1 MSISR
6 GDVKTTTVINQ
17 VKLFSIEVTI
27 LLVAFLSSALL
38 IFYLVKEVFYSD
50 AVELDK
56 YVFDF
61 FANHTTPGLTS
72 FMKRV
77 TILGGHQFLVPANLS
92 IIAYS
97 YFIRRKKWFAI
108 KTFAVAFSSL
118 ILMFALKAMFNRSR
132 PLTPL
137 LGEVAGLSFPS
148 GHAFMSFT
156 FFGLLIYVVY
166 QQVENIALRWTLIIL
181 LLATTF
187 VVGIS
192 RIYLRVHYPTDVLAG
207 FSIGTMWLIL
217 SMWILHL
224 IEKNKTKLPAI

>member
-1 MSISR
+1 MSISQ

-50 AVELDK
+50 SVELDK
-56 YVFDF
+56 YVFVF

-181 LLATTF
+181 LLAITF

-217 SMWILHL
+217 SMWVLHL